1 VSLSILWLG
10 RIFPLPL
17 NAGDR
22 VYSAGLV
29 GAVARAG
36 ARVVFLGLSNPDEP
50 MGALTDLEPMVQW
63 RLVPGHRETDF
74 LLF

>member
-22 VYSAGLV
+22 VYSAGL

-50 MGALTDLEPMVQW
+50 MGALTDL
-63 RLVPGHRETDF
+63 
-74 LLF
+74 